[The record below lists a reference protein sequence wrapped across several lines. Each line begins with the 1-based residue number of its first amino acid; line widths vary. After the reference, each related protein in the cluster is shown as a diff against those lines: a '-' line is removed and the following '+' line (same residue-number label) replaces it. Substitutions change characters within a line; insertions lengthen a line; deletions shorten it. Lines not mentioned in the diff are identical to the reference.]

1 MRSPLKSSDP
11 YKIKKR
17 IDDRKFVIFQKWIEK
32 SSTWINQ
39 KILRM
44 YKIKKTV
51 MFQVNLKKKKELV
64 FFFEKKKE

>member
-1 MRSPLKSSDP
+1 MRSLLKSSDP